1 LGTSYFVLVN
11 ILVIGSGGREHA
23 LSWKLSQSSKVE
35 TVFTAPGNGGTENN
49 IPIDVNDLDGLA
61 EFAQKNNC
69 FTVVGP
75 EDPLAAGIVDKFN
88 ELDLKVF
95 GPSQAAA
102 QLESSKIW
110 AKNFMKRN
118 NIPTARFEIFDDPQ
132 KAEEHVKSI
141 DYNVVVKAD
150 GLAAGKGVI
159 VCNSDDEAIS
169 AIQTILVKKTF
180 GDAGNKIIIEER
192 IDGIEASYIALSDGN
207 IALPMASSQDHKR
220 IFDDDKGPN
229 TGGMGAYS
237 PTPIVTDIL
246 AKKIQEEV
254 IEKTIHAMKN
264 EGISFKGF
272 LYAGIMIKDDVP
284 YVLEYNVRMG
294 DPECQPITMRMNFD
308 LYDYFV
314 ASVDGTL
321 SSMPS
326 LSWKD
331 QFAVCVVLASN
342 GYPGSYPTNDEI
354 TGFDSISN
362 DTNVFH
368 AGTKK
373 SDGKIFS
380 NGGRVLGVTS
390 LGDSLASAIS
400 SAYSAIEKIVWSSKY
415 CRKDIGKK
423 GLSYFWVWNI
433 LSSVII
439 QFMFM
444 SCSDFGI
451 FLIICFSNT
460 SEIVIVS
467 FFAKNL
473 S

>member
-1 LGTSYFVLVN
+1 LGNQYFLLVNVLV
-11 ILVIGSGGREHA
+11 VGSGGREHA
-23 LSWKLSQSSKVE
+23 LSWKLSQSNQVE
-35 TVFTAPGNGGTENN
+35 TVYTAPGNGGTKNN
-49 IPIDVNDLDGLA
+49 VPIDVDNLDGLA

-75 EDPLAAGIVDKFN
+75 EDPLASGIVDKFN
-88 ELDLKVF
+88 QLNLKVF

-118 NIPTARFEIFDDPQ
+118 NIPTARFEIFDNAQ
-132 KAEEHVKSI
+132 KAIEYVKSV
-141 DYNVVVKAD
+141 DFNVVVKAD

-159 VCNSDDEAIS
+159 VCNNVDDAIS
-169 AIQTILVKKTF
+169 AIETILVKKTF
-180 GDAGNKIIIEER
+180 GDAGNKIIVEER

-207 IALPMASSQDHKR
+207 VALPMASSQDHKR
-220 IFDDDKGPN
+220 VFDDDKGPN

-237 PTPIVTDIL
+237 PTPIVTDTL
-246 AKKIQEEV
+246 AKTIQKDV
-254 IEKTIHAMKN
+254 IEKTIQAMKN

-272 LYAGIMIKDDVP
+272 LYAGIMIKDNTP

-294 DPECQPITMRMNFD
+294 DPECQPITMRMDFD

-314 ASVDGTL
+314 ASVDGKL

-331 QFAVCVVLASN
+331 QYAVCVVLASD
-342 GYPGSYPTNDEI
+342 GYPGSYPKNDEI

-362 DTNVFH
+362 GTNVFH

-390 LGDSLASAIS
+390 LGDSLDSAIS
-400 SAYSAIEKIVWSSKY
+400 NAYSEIEKITWSNKF
-415 CRKDIGKK
+415 CRTDIGKK
-423 GLSYFWVWNI
+423 GLSYF
-433 LSSVII
+433 
-439 QFMFM
+439 
-444 SCSDFGI
+444 
-451 FLIICFSNT
+451 
-460 SEIVIVS
+460 
-467 FFAKNL
+467 
-473 S
+473 